1 MLSVKNI
8 SKKYGGV
15 KAVNDCSFNID
26 TGKITALIG
35 PNGSGKSTIF
45 NLICGVDKPDTGEI
59 VFKNISLNKL
69 NIEQISNLGISRLFQ
84 QSRLFR
90 NLSVRENLLVSI
102 NNEDLS
108 FWHNIF
114 QSSTPTQEKEIIIK
128 NILKNIEMDNL
139 SDNFG
144 SDLSFGQKRLVEI
157 GRALLNP
164 HQLLI
169 LDEPV
174 AGITPRLREKVVEL
188 IKAEKSIGNTI
199 FFIEHDMSFT
209 LGIAD
214 EIIVIDAGKIIARGT
229 PIEIKN
235 NPKVL
240 EAYLG
245 C

>member
-1 MLSVKNI
+1 MLSIKNI
-8 SKKYGGV
+8 SKNYGGV
-15 KAVNDCSFNID
+15 KAVNDCSFSID
-26 TGKITALIG
+26 AGKITALIG

-45 NLICGVDKPDTGEI
+45 NLICGIDKPDKGEI
-59 VFKNISLNKL
+59 FFKNTNLNKL

-90 NLSVRENLLVSI
+90 NLTIRENLLVSI
-102 NNEDLS
+102 NNQDLK

-114 QSSTPTQEKEIIIK
+114 KSTKVVPEKEVVIS
-128 NILKNIEMDNL
+128 NVLKTIEMDHMAEHFT
-139 SDNFG
+139 SE
-144 SDLSFGQKRLVEI
+144 LSFGQKRLVEI

-174 AGITPRLREKVVEL
+174 AGVTPRLRDKVADLIRGEKN
-188 IKAEKSIGNTI
+188 IGNTI

-214 EIIVIDAGKIIARGT
+214 EIIVIDAGRIIARGT
-229 PIEIKN
+229 PVEIKN
-235 NPKVL
+235 NQKVL

>member
-1 MLSVKNI
+1 MLNVKNI

-15 KAVNDCSFNID
+15 EAVNDCSFDIAS
-26 TGKITALIG
+26 GKITALIG

-45 NLICGVDKPDTGEI
+45 NLICGIDKPDMGEI
-59 VFKNISLNKL
+59 FFKNINLDKL

-90 NLSVRENLLVSI
+90 NLTVRENLLVSV
-102 NNEDLS
+102 NNQDS
-108 FWHNIF
+108 KFWYNIF
-114 QSSTPTQEKEIIIK
+114 QPIKLIPEKELAIN
-128 NILKNIEMDNL
+128 NILKKIDMDHMARHFT
-139 SDNFG
+139 SK
-144 SDLSFGQKRLVEI
+144 LSFGQKRLVEI

-174 AGITPRLREKVVEL
+174 AGVTPRLRDKVAELMKHEKE
-188 IKAEKSIGNTI
+188 IGNTV

-214 EIIVIDAGKIIARGT
+214 EIIVIDAGGIIAKGT
-229 PIEIKN
+229 PSEIKN